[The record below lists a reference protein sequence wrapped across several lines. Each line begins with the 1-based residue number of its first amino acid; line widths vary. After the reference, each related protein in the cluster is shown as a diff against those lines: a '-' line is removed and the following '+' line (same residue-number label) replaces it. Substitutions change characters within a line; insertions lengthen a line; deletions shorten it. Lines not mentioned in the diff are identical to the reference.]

1 MADYS
6 QIELRILAHF
16 SEDKTLIEAFKNGQD
31 IHARTASEVY
41 GVSMNDITPRMR
53 RAAKTANFAVIYG
66 VSAYGLSQQTELD
79 VAQSKE
85 FIDTYMARYP
95 GIKKYVEATIEAAR
109 KDGYV
114 KTLFNRVRYL
124 PEINAKNYQ
133 IRQFAERT
141 AINTPI
147 QGTAADMIKV
157 AMIDIHKKMKTM
169 KSKMIL
175 QVHDELVFD
184 AHKDEIP
191 ELEKIVRQG
200 MEKAVKLKVP
210 VIADIGLGD
219 NWLDAK

>member
-1 MADYS
+1 M
-6 QIELRILAHF
+6 
-16 SEDKTLIEAFKNGQD
+16 
-31 IHARTASEVY
+31 
-41 GVSMNDITPRMR
+41 
-53 RAAKTANFAVIYG
+53 IYG

-191 ELEKIVRQG
+191 ELEMIVRQG